1 MFHFNRFY
9 AARTDGYEMPAGS
22 TVAVIAY
29 MLHRDP
35 AHFPNPEQY
44 DPDRFLAENVRGR
57 HAFSYVPFSA
67 GPRNCIG
74 ETAHL
79 FENLEHHF

>member
-1 MFHFNRFY
+1 
-9 AARTDGYEMPAGS
+9 MPAGS